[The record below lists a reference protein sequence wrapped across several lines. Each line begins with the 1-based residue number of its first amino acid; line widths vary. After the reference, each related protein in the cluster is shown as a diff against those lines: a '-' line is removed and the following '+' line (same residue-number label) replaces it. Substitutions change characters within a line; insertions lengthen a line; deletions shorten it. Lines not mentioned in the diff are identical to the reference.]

1 MEDTSN
7 NDIIQYNFQGTAKKN
22 FTHKSNYLKMN
33 RNRDSYKIAATED
46 PMEDLERNGWKLN
59 NGE

>member
-1 MEDTSN
+1 MILFS
-7 NDIIQYNFQGTAKKN
+7 IIFRVLLKKN
-22 FTHKSNYLKMN
+22 FTHKSNNLKMN